1 MASEPIYSLRIQ
13 DVYTALETGPEGLST
28 TEAEARKTLYGE
40 NRLSEQ
46 HTEPRWVKLLGY
58 FLHPQAGI
66 LIIAAILAFI
76 ARDAVLGLVIIILTL
91 ANAFFSFW
99 RQYRAEKAIENLQ
112 EILPAYANILR
123 NGQDVQVP
131 AIDTVP
137 GDVLILE
144 EGDNIPADAR
154 VVEEYG
160 LRTNNSTLTGESIP
174 ARKLADASFQQGIS
188 ELDQPNLIFAGTSV
202 ASGTGKAVVYG
213 TGMLTQFGRIANLTQ
228 SISKR
233 VTPGYSGNHN
243 CCFCD
248 WCYSLRSWLL
258 HRYRSVSG

>member
-1 MASEPIYSLRIQ
+1 MTSEPIYSLRVQ
-13 DVYTALETGPEGLST
+13 DVYRALETGPEGLST
-28 TEAEARKTLYGE
+28 AEAEARKSLYGE

-46 HTEPRWVKLLGY
+46 HTEPRWLKLLGY

-66 LIIAAILAFI
+66 LTLAAVLAFI
-76 ARDAVLGLVIIILTL
+76 GQDVVLGLVIIILTL

-99 RQYRAEKAIENLQ
+99 RQYRAEKAIEKLQ
-112 EILPAYANILR
+112 EVLPSYAHILR
-123 NGQDVQVP
+123 NGTDEHIP
-131 AIDTVP
+131 AVDTVP
-137 GDVLILE
+137 GDILILE

-202 ASGTGKAVVYG
+202 ASGTGRAVVYG

-228 SISKR
+228 SIAE
-233 VTPGYSGNHN
+233 
-243 CCFCD
+243 
-248 WCYSLRSWLL
+248 
-258 HRYRSVSG
+258 